1 MNSQRPTLPSQDEE
15 AFLLRDLR
23 CEERKRGAFSKVISL
38 YQEQLY
44 WQIRRMVVNH
54 DDARDVLQNTL
65 MKAWQSLDK
74 FRGDSR
80 LSTWLYTIA
89 HHESITFLTKRTAE
103 LEMTADDP
111 SDYLKNLVETDVWF
125 DGDETQKQLRL
136 AIASLPDK
144 QRQVFNL
151 RYYDEMPYDEMSQ
164 VLGTSVGALKASYHF
179 AVEKITRFLRAADTS
194 S

>member
-1 MNSQRPTLPSQDEE
+1 MNSQRPILPSQDDE
-15 AFLLRDLR
+15 ALLLRDLR
-23 CEERKRGAFSKVISL
+23 CEERRRGAFSKVISL

-89 HHESITFLTKRTAE
+89 HNESITFLTKRTAE

-151 RYYDEMPYDEMSQ
+151 RYYAEMPYEEMSQ

-179 AVEKITRFLRAADTS
+179 AVEKITRFLRTVDTS

>member
-1 MNSQRPTLPSQDEE
+1 ML
-15 AFLLRDLR
+15 
-23 CEERKRGAFSKVISL
+23 ISH
-38 YQEQLY
+38 E
-44 WQIRRMVVNH
+44 
-54 DDARDVLQNTL
+54 DTDDVLQNTL